1 VAKAGDVDASAAE
14 AIKSGSAET
23 AAQRSCAETANPAAE
38 ATDCTTA
45 ETATTKPAATEP
57 AAAEPASM
65 TTGEPAS
72 MTTGEPT
79 PSVTATTSSVTTTDP
94 SVAAAAPSV
103 AAATAATA
111 ACKGINRRKGECST
125 DRGGDGNSDDCFSK
139 HGKSPLWNDLPDRN
153 NLVAAT
159 EQRLNVNIT
168 IARSGARFAASLCAL
183 LIGGVTFDG
192 STKDAVQCDVRD
204 ALVALKAAT
213 TQAQA
218 EATKE
223 AQRAGIA
230 HAKANGGTR
239 ALQRAEAELQ
249 PQAIRERAGDDVT
262 SWISLPPRV
271 RLAIFK
277 LSASSQALFLV
288 RFCCSFLFCLMDE
301 GLGNLGV

>member
-1 VAKAGDVDASAAE
+1 MAKAGDVDASAAE
-14 AIKSGSAET
+14 AVKSGSAET

-45 ETATTKPAATEP
+45 ETATAKPAATEP

-65 TTGEPAS
+65 TTGEP
-72 MTTGEPT
+72 T
-79 PSVTATTSSVTTTDP
+79 PSVTTTSSVTTT
-94 SVAAAAPSV
+94 APSV
-103 AAATAATA
+103 ATATAATP
-111 ACKGINRRKGECST
+111 ACKGINRSKGECST

-139 HGKSPLWNDLPDRN
+139 HGKFPLWNDLPDRN

-168 IARSGARFAASLCAL
+168 IARSGARFAASSCAL
-183 LIGGVTFDG
+183 LISGVTFDG

-230 HAKANGGTR
+230 HAKANGGAR
-239 ALQRAEAELQ
+239 AYKGRKPSYSRKHRPALRRRLQ
-249 PQAIRERAGDDVT
+249 PGACDGNSRVAVQPIMRE
-262 SWISLPPRV
+262 S
-271 RLAIFK
+271 
-277 LSASSQALFLV
+277 
-288 RFCCSFLFCLMDE
+288 
-301 GLGNLGV
+301 